1 MTFNPAGVATPDS
14 RKDMPIVDSGKPEP
28 SMHGSISLGRYFQ
41 RTFQSVKVSIFK
53 HQRTFAFAFSLDVA
67 NDYLCSAI
75 FLHN

>member
-1 MTFNPAGVATPDS
+1 MTFNPAGVATPDR
-14 RKDMPIVDSGKPEP
+14 RKDMPIIDPGKPEP
-28 SMHGSISLGRYFQ
+28 SMHESISFGRYFQ

-53 HQRTFAFAFSLDVA
+53 YQRTSAIAFSLDVA